1 MDQEC
6 DLPLSPPGGPVP
18 RRKTNSGNVIRSL
31 STAWL
36 PALPIRAASIV

>member
-6 DLPLSPPGGPVP
+6 DLPLSPHRAPVP
-18 RRKTNSGNVIRSL
+18 RRKANSGNVIRSL

-36 PALPIRAASIV
+36 PAPPIRAASIV